1 MKTFRLRTKLW
12 DTLKIR
18 DCGDEEPGK
27 VKEKGLPVRRKTRIL
42 TS

>member
-1 MKTFRLRTKLW
+1 MQTFRLRTKPGA
-12 DTLKIR
+12 TLKIR
-18 DCGDEEPGK
+18 DRSDEEPGK